1 MHLPSL
7 KQVLRFIRYRLP
19 GFDYLAHQAQRFT
32 PSGRTVIAREAE
44 SLKRWREQCHRL
56 FARPLNPAAGKTVL
70 MIGQTRVDFVAL
82 ESFVLKA
89 FEAAGYRPVVLSGPG
104 WPVHQAYKA
113 EGIVDRYFY
122 QEFSPLP
129 RMKEARQLAAGIKTF
144 PDLIEAT
151 YRGIRIG
158 KYVASTLMR
167 MWRQGSIP
175 VAESKVA
182 EELVD
187 RLAQSMAFVDG
198 AHEMIRRFQPGAA
211 VFVDRGYSPSGEL
224 FDTCIDN
231 NIPCYS
237 WNAAHRNNALMMK
250 RFDRS
255 NATVHP
261 SSLSRE
267 SWKTLRELPWSDELT
282 GQVRRELSW
291 CYSSGEWYS
300 EVGTQV
306 NKQELEKESLIRQ
319 LSLDPNKKT
328 GVIFSHIFWDATFFW
343 GIDLFRDYED
353 WFVQTVK
360 AACKNDRMNWLVKV
374 HPANVVKDHRDGV
387 TGDPSEIQALRK
399 HIGELPPHVRI
410 IPADWKVSTF
420 SLFNIMDY
428 CLTVRGTVGIE
439 AAMLGKT
446 VLTAGTGRYDRYGF
460 THDFDQQTAYLDA
473 LDRLETIPAPT
484 PAETEL
490 AVRYGYG
497 VFLGRPLPLSS
508 LEMEYQKD
516 AGATLKVG
524 WKLRTFEELQQ
535 APDLQEA
542 SRFIQSGSEDYLAPF
557 RG

>member
-7 KQVLRFIRYRLP
+7 KHVLRFIRYRLP
-19 GFDYLAHQAQRFT
+19 GFDYLAHQAQRLS
-32 PSGRTVIAREAE
+32 PAGRETIAREAE
-44 SLKRWREQCHRL
+44 ALRRWREQCRRL
-56 FARPLNPAAGKTVL
+56 FSQPLNPEADKTVL

-104 WPVHQAYKA
+104 WPVHQAYRA
-113 EGIVDRYFY
+113 EGIADRYFY

-129 RMKEARQLAAGIKTF
+129 KLQEARHLAAGIKTF
-144 PDLIEAT
+144 ADLIEAT

-175 VAESKVA
+175 VEDPAVAAE
-182 EELVD
+182 LTD

-198 AHEMIRRFQPGAA
+198 AHEMIRRFRPGAA

-224 FDTCIDN
+224 FDTCIAN

-237 WNAAHRNNALMMK
+237 WNAAHRNNALMLK
-250 RFDRS
+250 RFDRD

-261 SSLSRE
+261 SSLSAD
-267 SWKTLRELPWSDELT
+267 SWERLRARPWSDKLTEL
-282 GQVRRELSW
+282 VRSELAW

-306 NKQELEKESLIRQ
+306 NKQDLGKDSLIRQ
-319 LSLDPNKKT
+319 LGLDPQKKT

-343 GIDLFRDYED
+343 GTDLFRDYED
-353 WFVQTVK
+353 WFVQTVR
-360 AACKNDRMNWLVKV
+360 AACANDRMNWLVKV

-399 HIGELPPHVRI
+399 HVVDLPSHVKI
-410 IPADWKVSTF
+410 LPADWKISTF

-460 THDFDQQTAYLDA
+460 THDFNDKAAYLEA
-473 LDRLETIPAPT
+473 LGRLETIPAPT
-484 PAETEL
+484 PSETEL

-497 VFLGRPLPLSS
+497 VFLGRPLPLTS
-508 LEMEYQKD
+508 LQMEYQKD
-516 AGATLKVG
+516 ARATLQVG
-524 WKLRTFEELQQ
+524 WKLQTFDELKQ

-542 SRFIQSGSEDYLAPF
+542 ARFIRSGSEDYLASF
-557 RG
+557 GD